1 MLQAAYIGLIT
12 NIIIIVPTSPISAVC
27 HVKKLKEGLKFGA
40 PANSNPKQA
49 KFVAK

>member
-1 MLQAAYIGLIT
+1 MLQAAYMGLIT
-12 NIIIIVPTSPISAVC
+12 NIIIKVPISPTSAVC
-27 HVKKLKEGLKFGA
+27 HVKKLNEGLKLGA